1 MGEKDSVNFMDE
13 YEYCPRCDA
22 NLTLQKGYRSDLPF
36 WKCRGCG
43 EMLINPN
50 NETDSNIVWICDGCG
65 AVLNLQEGFR
75 EDCGEWICTECG
87 TVNPIS
93 DSEIFRSEDEYEAFL
108 RDPYQG
114 LTDEDLMELLRYQE
128 LENVD
133 GREDVILTRHCDT
146 GKLCVKKLLTTYNK
160 SVYEFLTRHPIER
173 MPRILGVYEGTN
185 GLVILEE
192 YVVGH
197 TLESL
202 LEGRA
207 FTEKETIRII
217 MELCTILEELHSLPK
232 AMIHRDVKPSN
243 VMLDEAGGVWLL
255 DVNVAKWHDSA
266 QKDDTRYLGTQY
278 YAAPEQVGYGLSAS
292 SVRAD
297 IYACGMLL
305 NVMMTGAF
313 PKEKKTEGQV
323 WSIIERCIRLNA
335 DERFTAE
342 ELRKELEKC
351 VKYT

>member
-22 NLTLQKGYRSDLPF
+22 NLMLQKGYRSDLPF

-65 AVLNLQEGFR
+65 AILNLQKGFR

-160 SVYEFLTRHPIER
+160 SVYEYLTRHPIEH

-185 GLVILEE
+185 GLMVLEE
-192 YVVGH
+192 YVAGH
-197 TLESL
+197 TLEKL
-202 LEGRA
+202 LEGCM
-207 FTEKETIRII
+207 FTEKETIRVIK
-217 MELCTILEELHSLPK
+217 ELCTILEELHSLPK

-243 VMLDEAGGVWLL
+243 VMLDEAGAVWLL
-255 DVNVAKWHDSA
+255 DVNVAKWHDPV

-278 YAAPEQVGYGLSAS
+278 YAAPEQVGYGFEAS
-292 SVRAD
+292 SPKSDV
-297 IYACGMLL
+297 YAVGILM
-305 NVMMTGAF
+305 NVMLTGKF
-313 PKEKKTEGQV
+313 PKEEKAPGKL
-323 WSIIERCIRLNA
+323 WPLIERCISLEA
-335 DERFTAE
+335 ERRFSAR
-342 ELRKELEKC
+342 ELREALEKIEE
-351 VKYT
+351 